1 MEFTLH
7 VSHYVGNEKNC
18 LYPKKAVITSP
29 EALISA
35 AAFDHTTAAFKGNYR
50 SGANFLSSDCEVM
63 DCDNDHSNDPKT
75 WITPEGLCH
84 MLSNVQLA
92 IVPSRNNGKV
102 KDGRSERPRFHVY
115 FPHPKIERSEACRSL
130 KKKIY
135 EKYPF
140 FDHNAL
146 DSSRFIFGSSSH
158 DVFWQDGEFT
168 ILDLLKPEEKMIRQG
183 ERNNTLSRFAGKV
196 IKRYGATERAKAIF
210 QEEAEK
216 CDPPLDDHELSSI
229 WKSASKFGEKIAK
242 QDGYIPPE
250 DYEFSNESLRP
261 LDFSDIGQ
269 AKVLVQEY
277 GEELKY
283 TPATGY
289 LRYDGIRWVE
299 SKQRAIGAMEEFLDL
314 QLEDAK
320 DEVSQAVKKLVSF
333 GFDEKDIHAG
343 GKALEKQIQPD
354 QVGDYLSYRSAIS
367 YQNFVMKRRDM
378 KYVVSALQA
387 AKPMLEEDY
396 EKLDSNPYFLNC
408 PDGTYDLRLGVSGKH
423 EHDPK
428 DLITKVTAFSPGQ
441 EGKELWL
448 DSVHRTFQGDRE
460 LIEYVQMITG
470 TAAIGMV
477 NLEALI
483 ISYGEGSNGKST
495 YWNTVAGV
503 LGNYSGSISAD
514 TLTVGCRRNVKPE
527 LAEAKGKRL
536 LIAAELEEGMRL
548 STSVVKQ
555 LCSTDKIAAEK
566 KYKDPASFT
575 PTHMLVLYTNHL
587 PRVGA
592 MDSGIWRRLIVIPF
606 TAKITGQG
614 DIKNYSRYLLDHAG
628 PYILTWIIEGAKK
641 AIESGFTFPQ
651 PRTVREAIEKYMED
665 SDWLA
670 HFLEECCEIDE
681 RFFQSSGALYDEYRA
696 YCQRVGDFARSTT
709 EFYTAIEQ
717 RGFVRKRTRNGRI
730 VVGLR
735 LLDQSL
741 I

>member
-1 MEFTLH
+1 
-7 VSHYVGNEKNC
+7 
-18 LYPKKAVITSP
+18 
-29 EALISA
+29 
-35 AAFDHTTAAFKGNYR
+35 
-50 SGANFLSSDCEVM
+50 M
-63 DCDNDHSNDPKT
+63 D
-75 WITPEGLCH
+75 I
-84 MLSNVQLA
+84 
-92 IVPSRNNGKV
+92 
-102 KDGRSERPRFHVY
+102 
-115 FPHPKIERSEACRSL
+115 
-130 KKKIY
+130 
-135 EKYPF
+135 
-140 FDHNAL
+140 
-146 DSSRFIFGSSSH
+146 
-158 DVFWQDGEFT
+158 
-168 ILDLLKPEEKMIRQG
+168 LKPLKRTIKQG
-183 ERNNTLSRFAGKV
+183 ERNSTLSRFAGKV
-196 IKRYGATERAKAIF
+196 IKRYGVTDRAKAIF
-210 QEEAEK
+210 QEEAGK

-229 WKSASKFGEKIAK
+229 WKSALRFGEKITR
-242 QDGYIPPE
+242 QEGYIQPE

-261 LDFSDIGQ
+261 QDFSDIGQ
-269 AKVLVQEY
+269 AKVLAQEY

-299 SKQRAIGAMEEFLDL
+299 SKQRAVGAMEEFLDL
-314 QLEDAK
+314 QFEDAK
-320 DEVSQAVKKLVSF
+320 DELNQAVKKLMAS
-333 GFDEKDIHAG
+333 GLDEKVIHTG
-343 GKALEKQIQPD
+343 GRTLEKQIQPD
-354 QVGDYLSYRSAIS
+354 QTKDFLSYLSALS
-367 YQNFVMKRRDM
+367 YQRFVLKRRDM

-441 EGKELWL
+441 EGKALWL
-448 DSVHRTFQGDRE
+448 DSVQRTFQGDRE
-460 LIEYVQMITG
+460 LIQYVQMITG

-641 AIESGFTFPQ
+641 AIDAGFSFPQ
-651 PRTVREAIEKYMED
+651 PKTVRDAIEKYMED

-670 HFLEECCEIDE
+670 HFLEECCSIDE
-681 RFFQSSGALYDEYRA
+681 SFSQSSGALYDEYRA

-717 RGFVRKRTRNGRI
+717 RGFVRKRTRNGRF
-730 VVGLR
+730 VLGLR
-735 LLDQSL
+735 LLDQGL

>member
-1 MEFTLH
+1 MKFTLH
-7 VSHYVGNEKNC
+7 VSHCVGNEKNC
-18 LYPKKAVITSP
+18 LYPKEAVITGP
-29 EALISA
+29 EDLISA
-35 AAFDHTTAAFKGNYR
+35 AAYDHTTAAFKGNYR
-50 SGANFLSSDCEVM
+50 SGVNFLSSDCEVM
-63 DCDNDHSNDPKT
+63 DCDNDHSDDPKT
-75 WITPEGLCH
+75 WITPEDLCH

-92 IVPSRNNGKV
+92 IVPSRNNGKM

-115 FPHPKIERSEACRSL
+115 FPHPETKELDACADL
-130 KKKIY
+130 KKRIQN
-135 EKYPF
+135 EYPF

-146 DSSRFIFGSSSH
+146 DASRFMFGSS
-158 DVFWQDGEFT
+158 VRNVVWQDGKET
-168 ILDLLKPEEKMIRQG
+168 IQDVLRPIRRTIKQG
-183 ERNNTLSRFAGKV
+183 ERNSTLSRFAGKV
-196 IKRYGATERAKAIF
+196 IKRYGVTDRAKAIF

-216 CDPPLDDHELSSI
+216 CDPPLEEAELSSI
-229 WKSASKFGEKIAK
+229 WKSASKFGEKITR

-269 AKVLVQEY
+269 AKVLAQEY
-277 GEELKY
+277 GEELRY

-299 SKQRAIGAMEEFLDL
+299 SKQRAVGAMEEFLDL
-314 QLEDAK
+314 QFEDAK
-320 DEVSQAVKKLVSF
+320 DELNQAVKKLMAS
-333 GFDEKDIHAG
+333 GLDEKAIHTG
-343 GKALEKQIQPD
+343 GKTLEKQIQPD
-354 QVGDYLSYRSAIS
+354 QVSDFLSYLSALS
-367 YQNFVMKRRDM
+367 YQRFVLKRRDM

-448 DSVHRTFQGDRE
+448 DSVQRTFQGNRE

-592 MDSGIWRRLIVIPF
+592 MDSGI
-606 TAKITGQG
+606 
-614 DIKNYSRYLLDHAG
+614 
-628 PYILTWIIEGAKK
+628 
-641 AIESGFTFPQ
+641 
-651 PRTVREAIEKYMED
+651 
-665 SDWLA
+665 
-670 HFLEECCEIDE
+670 
-681 RFFQSSGALYDEYRA
+681 
-696 YCQRVGDFARSTT
+696 
-709 EFYTAIEQ
+709 
-717 RGFVRKRTRNGRI
+717 
-730 VVGLR
+730 
-735 LLDQSL
+735 
-741 I
+741 